1 MQNDPRYK
9 KTVFL
14 CARRAMLENELIL
27 KQFALEYVPKHYKL
41 DDLDSFNDFL
51 EKVYDNDLYEVVMGL
66 KPAEKF
72 ADQYD
77 LRFLKDIE
85 KFAADARKMGRK
97 LIETYEEKRGS
108 V

>member
-9 KTVFL
+9 KTIFL

-27 KQFALEYVPKHYKL
+27 KKFALEYVPQHYTL
-41 DDLDSFNDFL
+41 DDLDEFNTFL
-51 EKVYDNDLYEVVMGL
+51 EKIYDNDLYEVIMGL

-72 ADQYD
+72 QDQYN

-85 KFAADARKMGRK
+85 KYAADARRLGRK
-97 LIETYEEKRGS
+97 LIEEYEER
-108 V
+108 